1 MGKLME
7 VVDFVDY
14 SENAIKVEKL
24 LAELKNLLL
33 NRRFQEAVEL
43 CPLLSTEVR
52 LLNNSIKIAHENDE
66 QYKLVVQ
73 QPKNIP
79 AMPTQVLPS

>member
-1 MGKLME
+1 ME

-24 LAELKNLLL
+24 LAKLKNLLL

-52 LLNNSIKIAHENDE
+52 LLNNSIRIAHENHE
-66 QYKLVVQ
+66 QYQLVVQ
-73 QPKNIP
+73 QPQDIP
-79 AMPTQVLPS
+79 TVSP

>member
-66 QYKLVVQ
+66 QYQLVVQ
-73 QPKNIP
+73 QSQNIP
-79 AMPTQVLPS
+79 AMPT

>member
-66 QYKLVVQ
+66 QYQLVVQ
-73 QPKNIP
+73 QPQNIP
-79 AMPTQVLPS
+79 AMPT

>member
-1 MGKLME
+1 ME

-24 LAELKNLLL
+24 LAQLKNLLL

-43 CPLLSTEVR
+43 CSLLSTEVR

-66 QYKLVVQ
+66 QYQLVVQ
-73 QPKNIP
+73 QPKDIST
-79 AMPTQVLPS
+79 MPT

>member
-1 MGKLME
+1 ME

-66 QYKLVVQ
+66 QYQLVVQ
-73 QPKNIP
+73 QPKNIST
-79 AMPTQVLPS
+79 MST

>member
-1 MGKLME
+1 ME
-7 VVDFVDY
+7 VVDFIDY

-52 LLNNSIKIAHENDE
+52 LLNNSIKIAHENNE
-66 QYKLVVQ
+66 QYQLVVQ
-73 QPKNIP
+73 QSQNIST
-79 AMPTQVLPS
+79 MST

>member
-1 MGKLME
+1 ME
-7 VVDFVDY
+7 VVDFIDY

-52 LLNNSIKIAHENDE
+52 LLNNSIKITHENNE
-66 QYKLVVQ
+66 QYQLVIQ
-73 QPKNIP
+73 QPKDIP
-79 AMPTQVLPS
+79 TMPT

>member
-1 MGKLME
+1 ME

-52 LLNNSIKIAHENDE
+52 LLNNSIKIAHENNE
-66 QYKLVVQ
+66 QYQLVVQ
-73 QPKNIP
+73 QPQNIS
-79 AMPTQVLPS
+79 AVST

>member
-1 MGKLME
+1 ME
-7 VVDFVDY
+7 VVDFIDY

-66 QYKLVVQ
+66 QYQLVVQ
-73 QPKNIP
+73 QSQNIP
-79 AMPTQVLPS
+79 AMPT

>member
-1 MGKLME
+1 ME

-66 QYKLVVQ
+66 QYQLVVQ
-73 QPKNIP
+73 QSQNIP
-79 AMPTQVLPS
+79 AVST

>member
-1 MGKLME
+1 ME
-7 VVDFVDY
+7 VVDFIDY

-66 QYKLVVQ
+66 QYQLVVQ
-73 QPKNIP
+73 QPQNIS
-79 AMPTQVLPS
+79 AVST

>member
-1 MGKLME
+1 ME

-24 LAELKNLLL
+24 LAQLKNLLL

-66 QYKLVVQ
+66 QYQLVVQ
-73 QPKNIP
+73 QPKNIST
-79 AMPTQVLPS
+79 MPS

>member
-1 MGKLME
+1 ME
-7 VVDFVDY
+7 VVDFIDY

-66 QYKLVVQ
+66 QYQLVVQ
-73 QPKNIP
+73 QPQNIST
-79 AMPTQVLPS
+79 MPT

>member
-43 CPLLSTEVR
+43 CPLLTTEVR

-66 QYKLVVQ
+66 QYQLVVQ
-73 QPKNIP
+73 QSQNIS
-79 AMPTQVLPS
+79 AMPT

>member
-1 MGKLME
+1 ME

-66 QYKLVVQ
+66 QYQLVVQ
-73 QPKNIP
+73 QSQNIP

>member
-1 MGKLME
+1 MEKLME

-66 QYKLVVQ
+66 QYQLVVQ
-73 QPKNIP
+73 QPKDIST
-79 AMPTQVLPS
+79 MPT

>member
-1 MGKLME
+1 ME

-43 CPLLSTEVR
+43 CPLLSTEVQ

-66 QYKLVVQ
+66 QYQLVVQ
-73 QPKNIP
+73 QPKNIST
-79 AMPTQVLPS
+79 MPT

>member
-1 MGKLME
+1 ME

-24 LAELKNLLL
+24 LAQLKNLLL

-66 QYKLVVQ
+66 QYQLVVQ
-73 QPKNIP
+73 QPKNIST
-79 AMPTQVLPS
+79 MST

>member
-1 MGKLME
+1 ME

-66 QYKLVVQ
+66 QYQLVVQ
-73 QPKNIP
+73 QPKNIST
-79 AMPTQVLPS
+79 MPT

>member
-66 QYKLVVQ
+66 QYQLVVQ
-73 QPKNIP
+73 QPQNIS
-79 AMPTQVLPS
+79 TVST

>member
-52 LLNNSIKIAHENDE
+52 LLNNSIKIAHENNE
-66 QYKLVVQ
+66 QYQLVVQ
-73 QPKNIP
+73 QPKNIS
-79 AMPTQVLPS
+79 AMPT

>member
-14 SENAIKVEKL
+14 SENAIKVGKL

-66 QYKLVVQ
+66 QYQLVVQ
-73 QPKNIP
+73 QSQNIS
-79 AMPTQVLPS
+79 AVST

>member
-7 VVDFVDY
+7 VVDFIDY

-24 LAELKNLLL
+24 LAQLKNLLL

-66 QYKLVVQ
+66 QYQLVVQ
-73 QPKNIP
+73 QSQNIP
-79 AMPTQVLPS
+79 AMPT

>member
-1 MGKLME
+1 ME

-24 LAELKNLLL
+24 LAQLKNLLL

-52 LLNNSIKIAHENDE
+52 LLNNSIKIAHENNE
-66 QYKLVVQ
+66 QYQLVVQ
-73 QPKNIP
+73 QPKNIST
-79 AMPTQVLPS
+79 MPT

>member
-1 MGKLME
+1 ME

-66 QYKLVVQ
+66 QYQLVVQ
-73 QPKNIP
+73 QPKNIS
-79 AMPTQVLPS
+79 TVST

>member
-1 MGKLME
+1 ME

-66 QYKLVVQ
+66 QYQLVVQ
-73 QPKNIP
+73 QPQNIS
-79 AMPTQVLPS
+79 AVST

>member
-7 VVDFVDY
+7 VVDFIDY

-66 QYKLVVQ
+66 QYQLVVQ
-73 QPKNIP
+73 QSQDIP
-79 AMPTQVLPS
+79 AMPT

>member
-1 MGKLME
+1 ME

-24 LAELKNLLL
+24 LAQLKNLLL

-66 QYKLVVQ
+66 QYQLVVQ
-73 QPKNIP
+73 QSQNIP
-79 AMPTQVLPS
+79 AMPT

>member
-7 VVDFVDY
+7 VVDFIDY

-43 CPLLSTEVR
+43 CPLLTTEVR

-66 QYKLVVQ
+66 QYQLVVQ
-73 QPKNIP
+73 QPQNIST
-79 AMPTQVLPS
+79 MST

>member
-14 SENAIKVEKL
+14 SENTIKVEKL

-43 CPLLSTEVR
+43 CPMLSTEVR
-52 LLNNSIKIAHENDE
+52 LLNNSIKIAHENNE
-66 QYKLVVQ
+66 QYQLVVQ
-73 QPKNIP
+73 QPQNIS
-79 AMPTQVLPS
+79 TVST

>member
-14 SENAIKVEKL
+14 SENAIRVEKL
-24 LAELKNLLL
+24 LAQLKNLLL

-66 QYKLVVQ
+66 QYQLVVQ
-73 QPKNIP
+73 QPKNIST
-79 AMPTQVLPS
+79 MPT

>member
-1 MGKLME
+1 ME

-14 SENAIKVEKL
+14 SENAIRVEKL
-24 LAELKNLLL
+24 LAQLKNLLL

-43 CPLLSTEVR
+43 CPLLTTEVR

-66 QYKLVVQ
+66 QYQLVVQ
-73 QPKNIP
+73 QPQNIST
-79 AMPTQVLPS
+79 MST

>member
-66 QYKLVVQ
+66 QYQLVVQ
-73 QPKNIP
+73 QPKNIS
-79 AMPTQVLPS
+79 AVST

>member
-1 MGKLME
+1 ME
-7 VVDFVDY
+7 VVDFIDY

-66 QYKLVVQ
+66 QYQLVVQ
-73 QPKNIP
+73 QPKNIST
-79 AMPTQVLPS
+79 MST

>member
-1 MGKLME
+1 ME

-66 QYKLVVQ
+66 QYQLVVQ
-73 QPKNIP
+73 QPQDIP
-79 AMPTQVLPS
+79 AMPT

>member
-1 MGKLME
+1 MEKLME

-24 LAELKNLLL
+24 LAQLQNLLL

-52 LLNNSIKIAHENDE
+52 LLNNSIKITHENNE
-66 QYKLVVQ
+66 QYQLVVQ
-73 QPKNIP
+73 QPQNIS
-79 AMPTQVLPS
+79 TVST

>member
-1 MGKLME
+1 ME

-24 LAELKNLLL
+24 LAKLKNLLL

-66 QYKLVVQ
+66 QYQLVVQ
-73 QPKNIP
+73 QPKDIST
-79 AMPTQVLPS
+79 MPT

>member
-1 MGKLME
+1 ME
-7 VVDFVDY
+7 VVDFIDY

-66 QYKLVVQ
+66 QYQLVVQ
-73 QPKNIP
+73 QSQNIS
-79 AMPTQVLPS
+79 AMPT

>member
-52 LLNNSIKIAHENDE
+52 LLNNSIKIAHENNE
-66 QYKLVVQ
+66 QYQLVVQ
-73 QPKNIP
+73 QSQNIS
-79 AMPTQVLPS
+79 TVST